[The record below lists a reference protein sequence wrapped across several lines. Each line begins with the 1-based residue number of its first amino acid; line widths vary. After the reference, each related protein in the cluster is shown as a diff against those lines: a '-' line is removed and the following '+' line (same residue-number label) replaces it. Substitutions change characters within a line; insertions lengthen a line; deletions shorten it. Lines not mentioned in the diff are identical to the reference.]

1 MPKDVMKNKKFFLLF
16 CLSLCVA
23 FSVKAQ
29 MKQLSGTVISS
40 PCVDYGSGAN
50 VAENVFDGDFETFYA
65 SQDRSYT
72 WVGLDLGQPFI
83 IRKISFAPRTGY
95 SKRLVLGVFEGANQP
110 DFSDALPFYI
120 IETEPTEKRF
130 TYADIRCS
138 RGFRY
143 VRYVS
148 PSDVR
153 CNISEIR
160 FYGTEGEGDDTDLW
174 TPSALPL
181 ITIHTTDARE
191 VTSRSTYIDGTY
203 SAIYS
208 TKIDG
213 TPARSGGG
221 TKIQSDTL
229 QIRGRGNASWG
240 FPKKPYRIKLAR
252 ARHLMG
258 MSADAK
264 NWTLINN
271 YGDKTL
277 MRNLLAFDVSRRL
290 DMAWTPEGR
299 LVDVIFNG
307 EYKGTYQ
314 LCDQVQVHE
323 DRVAVTKM
331 EKTDNY
337 GDFVA
342 GGYLLELDAYAS
354 GEPKWFTS
362 TTYRIP
368 ITIKYPDSE
377 DITAYQEVYI
387 KNQWNAFER
396 TVSSSSY
403 NDPEIGYASMLDVP
417 SFIKYFLVGEYSG
430 NTDTYWSVNVWKDRN
445 DPRFHFGPVW
455 DFDLAFEN
463 DNRTHPII
471 SGIGNTFIAL
481 SSRSSAANG
490 VKSLIP
496 RIINNTKDLQCE
508 EWSRARL
515 DRGLSSDQMVH
526 LVDSLAE
533 NADVSQ
539 RLNFIRWPILSS
551 YVHQNFQALGSYSA
565 EVDFMKTYIR
575 NRMDWMDKKVGL
587 DSIYSAI
594 ELPLASVV
602 KGNVRSGVGGIL
614 LEGWPEGTIVTV
626 CDVAGSMHARLVVDD
641 FFVTI
646 PVPSGI
652 CVVTLETPD
661 GIAHH
666 AKAFVR

>member
-1 MPKDVMKNKKFFLLF
+1 MNNSKVFLCLCLSF
-16 CLSLCVA
+16 CLTLPVRG
-23 FSVKAQ
+23 Q
-29 MKQLSGTVISS
+29 MKMLSGTPISS
-40 PCVDYGSGAN
+40 PSVDYGSGDN
-50 VAENVFDGDFETFYA
+50 VAANAFDGDFETFYA

-72 WVGLDLGQPFI
+72 WVGLDLGKPYVI
-83 IRKISFAPRTGY
+83 GKISFAPRTSY
-95 SKRLVLGVFEGANQP
+95 ANRMVLGVFEGANQP
-110 DFSDALPFYI
+110 DFSDAIPFYI
-120 IETEPTEKRF
+120 IEKQPTEKRF
-130 TYADIRCS
+130 NYVDIRCS

-143 VRYVS
+143 VRYVG
-148 PSDVR
+148 PNDVR
-153 CNISEIR
+153 CNVSEIR
-160 FYGTEGEGDDTDLW
+160 FYGSEGEGDDTGLW
-174 TPSALPL
+174 KPSALPL

-191 VTSRSTYIDGTY
+191 VNSRSTYIDGTY

-213 TPARSGGG
+213 SPARSSGG
-221 TKIQSDTL
+221 TRIQSDSL

-240 FPKKPYRIKLAR
+240 FPKKPYRLKLNR
-252 ARHLMG
+252 ARKLMG

-337 GDFVA
+337 GDFVT
-342 GGYLLELDAYAS
+342 GGYLIELDAYAS

-362 TTYRIP
+362 NTYRIP

-377 DITAYQEVYI
+377 DITPYQEAYI

-396 TVSSSSY
+396 TVSSSNY
-403 NDPEIGYASMLDVP
+403 TNPETGYASMLDVP
-417 SFIKYFLVGEYSG
+417 SFVKHFLVGEYSG
-430 NTDTYWSVNVWKDRN
+430 NTDTYWSVNVWKDRD

-463 DNRTHPII
+463 DNRTHPI
-471 SGIGNTFIAL
+471 SSIGNTFIAL

-490 VKSLIP
+490 VRSLIP
-496 RIINNTKDLQCE
+496 RIINTTKDLQCE

-515 DRGLSSDQMVH
+515 DRGLSTEQMLH

-539 RLNFIRWPILSS
+539 RLNFIRWPILST
-551 YVHQNFQALGSYSA
+551 YVHQNFQALGSFSA
-565 EVDFMKTYIR
+565 EVESMKSYISY
-575 NRMDWMDKKVGL
+575 RMDWMDKKVGL
-587 DSIYSAI
+587 DSIYSNVR
-594 ELPLASVV
+594 LPLSPIV

-614 LEGWPEGTIVTV
+614 LEGWPEGTKVTIS
-626 CDVAGSMHARLVVDD
+626 DVAGSLLTRLVVDD
-641 FFVTI
+641 FFVTV
-646 PVPSGI
+646 PLPSGI
-652 CVVTLETPD
+652 CVVNLVTPD
-661 GIAHH
+661 GSVHH
-666 AKAFVR
+666 VKAYVR

>member
-1 MPKDVMKNKKFFLLF
+1 MNHKKVFLCM
-16 CLSLCVA
+16 CLALCCILPA
-23 FSVKAQ
+23 AAQ
-29 MKQLSGTVISS
+29 MKMLSGTAISS
-40 PCVDYGSGAN
+40 PSVDYGSGAN
-50 VAENVFDGDFETFYA
+50 VAENVFDGNFETFYA

-72 WVGLDLGQPFI
+72 WVGLDLGKPYVI
-83 IRKISFAPRTGY
+83 GKISFAPRTGY
-95 SKRLVLGVFEGANQP
+95 ANRMLLGVFEGANEP
-110 DFSDALPFYI
+110 DFSDAIPFYI
-120 IETEPTEKRF
+120 IAKQPSEKRF
-130 TYADIRCS
+130 TYADIKCS

-143 VRYVS
+143 VRYVG
-148 PSDVR
+148 PNDVR
-153 CNISEIR
+153 CNVSEMR
-160 FYGTEGEGDDTDLW
+160 FYGTEGEGDDTGLW
-174 TPSALPL
+174 TPSALPV

-191 VTSRSTYIDGTY
+191 VNSRSTYIDGTY

-213 TPARSGGG
+213 TPARSDGG

-337 GDFVA
+337 GDFVT
-342 GGYLLELDAYAS
+342 GGYLIELDAYAS

-362 TTYRIP
+362 STYRIP
-368 ITIKYPDSE
+368 ISIKYPDAE
-377 DITAYQEVYI
+377 DITPYQEAYI
-387 KNQWNAFER
+387 KSQWNAFER
-396 TVSSSSY
+396 TVSSTSY
-403 NDPEIGYASMLDVP
+403 ADPEKGYASMLDVP
-417 SFIKYFLVGEYSG
+417 SFVKHFLVGEYSG
-430 NTDTYWSVNVWKDRN
+430 NTDTYWSVNVWKDRD
-445 DPRFHFGPVW
+445 DPRFHIGPVW

-463 DNRTHPII
+463 DNRTHPI
-471 SGIGNTFIAL
+471 SSIGNTFIAL

-496 RIINNTKDLQCE
+496 RIINTTKDLQCE
-508 EWSRARL
+508 EWSIARF
-515 DRGLSSDQMVH
+515 DRGLSADGMIH

-533 NADVSQ
+533 MADVSQ
-539 RLNFIRWPILSS
+539 QLNFIRWPILSS
-551 YVHQNFQALGSYSA
+551 YVHQNFQALGNYTA
-565 EVDFMKTYIR
+565 EVEFMKTYITS
-575 NRMDWMDKKVGL
+575 RMDWMDNKVGL
-587 DSIYSAI
+587 DEKYSTI
-594 ELPLASVV
+594 ELPMASVM

-614 LEGWPEGTIVTV
+614 LEGWPEGTKVTV
-626 CDVAGSMHARLVVDD
+626 CDVAGNLRTNLVTNG
-641 FFVTI
+641 FFVTV
-646 PVPSGI
+646 PLPSGF
-652 CVVTLETPD
+652 CVATLITPD
-661 GIAHH
+661 GASHH
-666 AKAFVR
+666 VKAYVR

>member
-1 MPKDVMKNKKFFLLF
+1 MNNSKVFLCF
-16 CLSLCVA
+16 CLSFCLTLPVRG
-23 FSVKAQ
+23 Q
-29 MKQLSGTVISS
+29 MKMLSGTPISS
-40 PCVDYGSGAN
+40 PSVDYGSGDN
-50 VAENVFDGDFETFYA
+50 VAANVFDGDFETFYA

-72 WVGLDLGQPFI
+72 WVGLDLGKPYVI
-83 IRKISFAPRTGY
+83 GKISFAPRTSY
-95 SKRLVLGVFEGANQP
+95 ANRMVLGVFEGANQP
-110 DFSDALPFYI
+110 DFSDAIPFYI
-120 IETEPTEKRF
+120 IEKQPTEKRF
-130 TYADIRCS
+130 NYVDIRCS

-143 VRYVS
+143 VRYVG
-148 PSDVR
+148 PNDVR
-153 CNISEIR
+153 CNVSEIR
-160 FYGTEGEGDDTDLW
+160 FYGSEGEGDDTGLW

-191 VTSRSTYIDGTY
+191 VNSRSTYIDGTY
-203 SAIYS
+203 SAIYT

-213 TPARSGGG
+213 SPARSSGG
-221 TKIQSDTL
+221 TRIQSDTL

-240 FPKKPYRIKLAR
+240 FPKKPYRLKLNR
-252 ARHLMG
+252 ARKLMG

-337 GDFVA
+337 GDFVT
-342 GGYLLELDAYAS
+342 GGYLIELDAYAS

-362 TTYRIP
+362 NTYRIP

-377 DITAYQEVYI
+377 DITPYQEAYI

-396 TVSSSSY
+396 TVSSSNY
-403 NDPEIGYASMLDVP
+403 TNPETGYASMLDVP
-417 SFIKYFLVGEYSG
+417 SFVKHFLVGEYSG
-430 NTDTYWSVNVWKDRN
+430 NTDTYWSVNVWKDRD

-463 DNRTHPII
+463 DNRTHPI
-471 SGIGNTFIAL
+471 SSIGNTFIAL

-490 VKSLIP
+490 VRSLIP
-496 RIINNTKDLQCE
+496 RIINTTKDLQCE

-515 DRGLSSDQMVH
+515 DRGLSTEQMLH

-539 RLNFIRWPILSS
+539 RLNFIRWPILST
-551 YVHQNFQALGSYSA
+551 YVHQNFQALGSFSA
-565 EVDFMKTYIR
+565 EVESMKSYISY
-575 NRMDWMDKKVGL
+575 RMDWMDKKVGL
-587 DSIYSAI
+587 DSIYSNVR
-594 ELPLASVV
+594 LPLSPIV

-614 LEGWPEGTIVTV
+614 LEGWPEGTKVTIS
-626 CDVAGSMHARLVVDD
+626 DVAGSLLTRLVVDD
-641 FFVTI
+641 FFVTV
-646 PVPSGI
+646 PLPSGI
-652 CVVTLETPD
+652 CVVNLVTPD
-661 GIAHH
+661 GSVHH
-666 AKAFVR
+666 VKAYVR

>member
-1 MPKDVMKNKKFFLLF
+1 M
-16 CLSLCVA
+16 CLALCCILPA
-23 FSVKAQ
+23 AAQ
-29 MKQLSGTVISS
+29 MKMLSGTAISS
-40 PCVDYGSGAN
+40 PSVDYGSGAN
-50 VAENVFDGDFETFYA
+50 VAENVFDGNFETFYA

-72 WVGLDLGQPFI
+72 WVGLDLGKPYVI
-83 IRKISFAPRTGY
+83 GKISFAPRTGY
-95 SKRLVLGVFEGANQP
+95 ANRMLLGVFEGANEP
-110 DFSDALPFYI
+110 DFSDAIPFYI
-120 IETEPTEKRF
+120 IAKQPSEKRF
-130 TYADIRCS
+130 TYADIKCS

-143 VRYVS
+143 VRYVG
-148 PSDVR
+148 PNDVR
-153 CNISEIR
+153 CNVSEMR
-160 FYGTEGEGDDTDLW
+160 FYGTEGEGDDTGLW
-174 TPSALPL
+174 TPSALPV

-191 VTSRSTYIDGTY
+191 VNSRSTYIDGTY

-213 TPARSGGG
+213 TPARSDGG

-337 GDFVA
+337 GDFVT
-342 GGYLLELDAYAS
+342 GGYLIELDAYAS

-362 TTYRIP
+362 STYRIP
-368 ITIKYPDSE
+368 ISIKYPDAE
-377 DITAYQEVYI
+377 DITPYQEAYI
-387 KNQWNAFER
+387 KSQWNAFER
-396 TVSSSSY
+396 TVSSTSY
-403 NDPEIGYASMLDVP
+403 ADPEKGYASMLDVP
-417 SFIKYFLVGEYSG
+417 SFVKHFLVGEYSG
-430 NTDTYWSVNVWKDRN
+430 NTDTYWSVNVWKDRD
-445 DPRFHFGPVW
+445 DPRFHIGPVW

-463 DNRTHPII
+463 DNRTHPI
-471 SGIGNTFIAL
+471 SSIGNTFIAL

-496 RIINNTKDLQCE
+496 RIINTTKDLQCE
-508 EWSRARL
+508 EWSIARF
-515 DRGLSSDQMVH
+515 DRGLSADGMIH

-533 NADVSQ
+533 MADVSQ
-539 RLNFIRWPILSS
+539 QLNFIRWPILSS
-551 YVHQNFQALGSYSA
+551 YVHQNFQALGNYTA
-565 EVDFMKTYIR
+565 EVEFMKTYITS
-575 NRMDWMDKKVGL
+575 RMDWMDNKVGL
-587 DSIYSAI
+587 DEKYSTI
-594 ELPLASVV
+594 ELPMASVM

-614 LEGWPEGTIVTV
+614 LEGWPEGTKVTV
-626 CDVAGSMHARLVVDD
+626 CDVAGNLRTNLVTNG
-641 FFVTI
+641 FFVTV
-646 PVPSGI
+646 PLPSGF
-652 CVVTLETPD
+652 CVATLITPD
-661 GIAHH
+661 GASHH
-666 AKAFVR
+666 VKAYVR

>member
-1 MPKDVMKNKKFFLLF
+1 MNNSKVFLCF
-16 CLSLCVA
+16 CLSFCLTLPVRG
-23 FSVKAQ
+23 Q
-29 MKQLSGTVISS
+29 MKMLSGTPISS
-40 PCVDYGSGAN
+40 PSVDYGSGDN
-50 VAENVFDGDFETFYA
+50 VAANVFDGDFETFYA

-72 WVGLDLGQPFI
+72 WVGLDLGKPYVI
-83 IRKISFAPRTGY
+83 GKISFAPRTSY
-95 SKRLVLGVFEGANQP
+95 ANRMVLGVFEGANQP
-110 DFSDALPFYI
+110 DFSDAIPFYI
-120 IETEPTEKRF
+120 IEKQPTEKRF
-130 TYADIRCS
+130 NYVDIRCS

-143 VRYVS
+143 VRYVG
-148 PSDVR
+148 PNDVR
-153 CNISEIR
+153 CNVSEIR
-160 FYGTEGEGDDTDLW
+160 FYGSEGEGDDTGLW

-191 VTSRSTYIDGTY
+191 VNSRSTYIDGTY

-213 TPARSGGG
+213 SPARSSGG
-221 TKIQSDTL
+221 TRIQSDSL

-240 FPKKPYRIKLAR
+240 FPKKPYRLKLNR
-252 ARHLMG
+252 ARKLMG

-337 GDFVA
+337 GDFVT
-342 GGYLLELDAYAS
+342 GGYLIELDAYAS

-362 TTYRIP
+362 NTYRIP

-377 DITAYQEVYI
+377 DITPYQEAYI

-396 TVSSSSY
+396 TVSSSNY
-403 NDPEIGYASMLDVP
+403 TNPETGYASMLDVP
-417 SFIKYFLVGEYSG
+417 SFVKHFLVGEYSG
-430 NTDTYWSVNVWKDRN
+430 NTDTYWSVNVWKDRD

-463 DNRTHPII
+463 DNRTYPI
-471 SGIGNTFIAL
+471 SSIGNTFIAL

-490 VKSLIP
+490 VRSLIP
-496 RIINNTKDLQCE
+496 RIINTTKDLQCE

-515 DRGLSSDQMVH
+515 DRGLSTEQMLH

-539 RLNFIRWPILSS
+539 RLNFIRWPILST
-551 YVHQNFQALGSYSA
+551 YVHQNFQALGSFSA
-565 EVDFMKTYIR
+565 EVESMKSYISY
-575 NRMDWMDKKVGL
+575 RMDWMDKKVGL
-587 DSIYSAI
+587 DSIYSNVR
-594 ELPLASVV
+594 LPLSPIV

-614 LEGWPEGTIVTV
+614 LEGWPEGTKVTI
-626 CDVAGSMHARLVVDD
+626 CDVAGSLLTRLVVDD
-641 FFVTI
+641 FYVTV
-646 PVPSGI
+646 PLPSGI
-652 CVVTLETPD
+652 CVVNLVTPD
-661 GIAHH
+661 GSVHH
-666 AKAFVR
+666 VKAYVR

>member
-1 MPKDVMKNKKFFLLF
+1 MNNKKVLF
-16 CLSLCVA
+16 CICLVLCCALPAV
-23 FSVKAQ
+23 AQ
-29 MKQLSGTVISS
+29 MKMLSGKVIGS
-40 PCVDYGSGAN
+40 PSVDYGSGDN

-65 SQDRSYT
+65 SQSRSYT
-72 WVGLDLGQPFI
+72 WVGLDLGQPYVI
-83 IRKISFAPRTGY
+83 GKISFAPRTGY
-95 SKRLVLGVFEGANQP
+95 ANRMVLGVFEGANEP

-120 IETEPTEKRF
+120 IDKQPAEKRF
-130 TYADIRCS
+130 TYADIHCS

-143 VRYVS
+143 VRYVG
-148 PSDVR
+148 PNDVR
-153 CNISEIR
+153 CNVGEIR
-160 FYGTEGEGDDTDLW
+160 FYGKEGEGDDTGLW
-174 TPSALPL
+174 TPSALPV

-213 TPARSGGG
+213 TPARSDGG

-240 FPKKPYRIKLAR
+240 FPKKPYRLKLAR

-277 MRNLLAFDVSRRL
+277 MRNLLAFEVSRRL

-331 EKTDNY
+331 EKTDNI
-337 GDFVA
+337 GDFVT
-342 GGYLLELDAYAS
+342 GGYLIELDAYAS

-362 TTYRIP
+362 STYRIP

-377 DITAYQEVYI
+377 DITPYQEAYI

-403 NDPEIGYASMLDVP
+403 TDPEKGYASMLDVP
-417 SFIKYFLVGEYSG
+417 SFVKHFLVGEYSG
-430 NTDTYWSVNVWKDRN
+430 NTDTYWSVNAWKERY
-445 DPRFHFGPVW
+445 DPRFHIGPVW

-463 DNRTHPII
+463 DNRTHPI
-471 SGIGNTFIAL
+471 SSIGNTFIAL

-496 RIINNTKDLQCE
+496 RIINTTKDLQCE

-515 DRGLSSDQMVH
+515 DRGLSADQMVH

-539 RLNFIRWPILSS
+539 QLNFIRWPILSS
-551 YVHQNFQALGSYSA
+551 YVHQNFQALGNYNA
-565 EVDFMKTYIR
+565 EVDFMKTYIVS
-575 NRMDWMDKKVGL
+575 RMDWMDNKVGV
-587 DSIYSAI
+587 DEKYSAI
-594 ELPLASVV
+594 ELPKASVI

-614 LEGWPEGTIVTV
+614 LEGWPEGTKVTV
-626 CDVAGSMHARLVVDD
+626 CDVAGNLRTCLVTDD
-641 FFVTI
+641 FYVN
-646 PVPSGI
+646 VALPSGVY
-652 CVVTLETPD
+652 VVTLITPD
-661 GIAHH
+661 DASHH
-666 AKAFVR
+666 VKAYVR

>member
-1 MPKDVMKNKKFFLLF
+1 MNNSKVFLCF
-16 CLSLCVA
+16 CLSFCLTLPVRG
-23 FSVKAQ
+23 Q
-29 MKQLSGTVISS
+29 MKMLSGTPISS
-40 PCVDYGSGAN
+40 PSVDYGSGDN
-50 VAENVFDGDFETFYA
+50 VAANVFDGDFETFYA

-72 WVGLDLGQPFI
+72 WVGLDLGKPYVI
-83 IRKISFAPRTGY
+83 GKISFAPRTSY
-95 SKRLVLGVFEGANQP
+95 ANRMVLGVFEGANQP
-110 DFSDALPFYI
+110 DFSDAIPFYI
-120 IETEPTEKRF
+120 IEKQPTEKRF
-130 TYADIRCS
+130 NYVDIRCS

-143 VRYVS
+143 VRYVG
-148 PSDVR
+148 PNDVR
-153 CNISEIR
+153 CNVSEIR
-160 FYGTEGEGDDTDLW
+160 FYGSEGEGDDTGLW

-191 VTSRSTYIDGTY
+191 VNSRSTYIDGTY

-213 TPARSGGG
+213 SPARSSGG
-221 TKIQSDTL
+221 TRIQSDSL

-240 FPKKPYRIKLAR
+240 FPKKPYRLKLNR
-252 ARHLMG
+252 ARKLMG

-337 GDFVA
+337 GDFVT
-342 GGYLLELDAYAS
+342 GGYLIELDAYAS

-362 TTYRIP
+362 NTYRIP

-377 DITAYQEVYI
+377 DITPYQEAYI

-396 TVSSSSY
+396 TVSSSNY
-403 NDPEIGYASMLDVP
+403 TNPETGYASMLDVP
-417 SFIKYFLVGEYSG
+417 SFVKYFLVGEYSG
-430 NTDTYWSVNVWKDRN
+430 NTDTYWSVNVWKDRD

-463 DNRTHPII
+463 DNRTHPI
-471 SGIGNTFIAL
+471 SSIGNTFIAL

-490 VKSLIP
+490 VRSLIP
-496 RIINNTKDLQCE
+496 RIINTTKDLQCE

-515 DRGLSSDQMVH
+515 DRGLSTEQMLH

-539 RLNFIRWPILSS
+539 RLNFIRWPILST
-551 YVHQNFQALGSYSA
+551 YVHQNFQALGSFSA
-565 EVDFMKTYIR
+565 EVESMKSYISY
-575 NRMDWMDKKVGL
+575 RMDWMDKKVGL
-587 DSIYSAI
+587 DSIYSNVR
-594 ELPLASVV
+594 LPLSPIV

-614 LEGWPEGTIVTV
+614 LEGWPEGTKVTIS
-626 CDVAGSMHARLVVDD
+626 DVAGSLLTRLVVDD
-641 FFVTI
+641 FFVTV
-646 PVPSGI
+646 PLPSGI
-652 CVVTLETPD
+652 CVVNLVTPD
-661 GIAHH
+661 GSVHH
-666 AKAFVR
+666 VKAYVR

>member
-1 MPKDVMKNKKFFLLF
+1 M
-16 CLSLCVA
+16 
-23 FSVKAQ
+23 
-29 MKQLSGTVISS
+29 LSGTPISS
-40 PCVDYGSGAN
+40 PSVDYGSGDN
-50 VAENVFDGDFETFYA
+50 VAANVFDGDFETFYA

-72 WVGLDLGQPFI
+72 WVGLDLGKPYVI
-83 IRKISFAPRTGY
+83 GKISFAPRTSY
-95 SKRLVLGVFEGANQP
+95 ANRMVLGVFEGANQP
-110 DFSDALPFYI
+110 DFSDAIPFYI
-120 IETEPTEKRF
+120 IEKQPTEKRF
-130 TYADIRCS
+130 NYVDIRCS

-143 VRYVS
+143 VRYVG
-148 PSDVR
+148 PNDVR
-153 CNISEIR
+153 CNVSEIR
-160 FYGTEGEGDDTDLW
+160 FYGSEGEGDDTGLW

-191 VTSRSTYIDGTY
+191 VNSRSTYIDGTY

-213 TPARSGGG
+213 SPARSSGG
-221 TKIQSDTL
+221 TRIQSDSL

-240 FPKKPYRIKLAR
+240 FPKKPYRLKLNR
-252 ARHLMG
+252 ARKLMG

-337 GDFVA
+337 GDFVT
-342 GGYLLELDAYAS
+342 GGYLIELDAYAS

-362 TTYRIP
+362 NTYRIP

-377 DITAYQEVYI
+377 DITPYQEAYI

-396 TVSSSSY
+396 TVSSSNY
-403 NDPEIGYASMLDVP
+403 TNPETGYASMLDVP
-417 SFIKYFLVGEYSG
+417 SFVKYFLVGEYSG
-430 NTDTYWSVNVWKDRN
+430 NTDTYWSVNVWKDRD

-463 DNRTHPII
+463 DNRTHPI
-471 SGIGNTFIAL
+471 SSIGNTFIAL

-490 VKSLIP
+490 VRSLIP
-496 RIINNTKDLQCE
+496 RIINTTKDLQCE

-515 DRGLSSDQMVH
+515 DRGLSTEQMLH

-539 RLNFIRWPILSS
+539 RLNFIRWPILST
-551 YVHQNFQALGSYSA
+551 YVHQNFQALGSFSA
-565 EVDFMKTYIR
+565 EVESMKSYISY
-575 NRMDWMDKKVGL
+575 RMDWMDKKVGL
-587 DSIYSAI
+587 DSIYSNVR
-594 ELPLASVV
+594 LPLSPIV

-614 LEGWPEGTIVTV
+614 LEGWPEGTKVTIS
-626 CDVAGSMHARLVVDD
+626 DVAGSLLTRLVVDD
-641 FFVTI
+641 FFVTV
-646 PVPSGI
+646 PLPSGI
-652 CVVTLETPD
+652 CVVNLVTPD
-661 GIAHH
+661 GSVHH
-666 AKAFVR
+666 VKAYVR

>member
-1 MPKDVMKNKKFFLLF
+1 MNHKKVFLCM
-16 CLSLCVA
+16 CLALCCA
-23 FSVKAQ
+23 LPAAAQ
-29 MKQLSGTVISS
+29 MKMLSGTVISS
-40 PCVDYGSGAN
+40 PSVDYGSGAN

-72 WVGLDLGQPFI
+72 WVGLDLGKPYVI
-83 IRKISFAPRTGY
+83 GKISFAPRTGY
-95 SKRLVLGVFEGANQP
+95 ANRMLLGVFEGANEP
-110 DFSDALPFYI
+110 DFSDAIPFYI
-120 IETEPTEKRF
+120 IAKQPSEKRF
-130 TYADIRCS
+130 TYADIKCS

-143 VRYVS
+143 VRYVG
-148 PSDVR
+148 PNDVR
-153 CNISEIR
+153 CNVSEMR
-160 FYGTEGEGDDTDLW
+160 FYGTEGEGDDTGLW
-174 TPSALPL
+174 TPSALPV

-191 VTSRSTYIDGTY
+191 VNSRSTYIDGTY

-213 TPARSGGG
+213 SPARSDGG

-337 GDFVA
+337 GDFVT
-342 GGYLLELDAYAS
+342 GGYLIELDAYAS

-362 TTYRIP
+362 STYRIP
-368 ITIKYPDSE
+368 ISIKYPDAE
-377 DITAYQEVYI
+377 DITPYQEAYI
-387 KNQWNAFER
+387 KSQWNAFER
-396 TVSSSSY
+396 TVSSTSY
-403 NDPEIGYASMLDVP
+403 ADPEKGYASMLDVP
-417 SFIKYFLVGEYSG
+417 SFVKHFLVGEYSG
-430 NTDTYWSVNVWKDRN
+430 NTDTYWSVNVWKDRD
-445 DPRFHFGPVW
+445 DPRFHIGPVW

-463 DNRTHPII
+463 DNRTHPI
-471 SGIGNTFIAL
+471 SSIGNTFIAL

-496 RIINNTKDLQCE
+496 RIINTTKDLQCE
-508 EWSRARL
+508 EWSIARF
-515 DRGLSSDQMVH
+515 DRGLSADGMIH

-533 NADVSQ
+533 MADVSQ
-539 RLNFIRWPILSS
+539 QLNFIRWPILSS
-551 YVHQNFQALGSYSA
+551 YVHQNFQALGNYTA
-565 EVDFMKTYIR
+565 EVEFMKTYITS
-575 NRMDWMDKKVGL
+575 RMDWMDNKVGL
-587 DSIYSAI
+587 DEKYSTI
-594 ELPLASVV
+594 ELPMASVM

-614 LEGWPEGTIVTV
+614 LEGWPEGTKVTV
-626 CDVAGSMHARLVVDD
+626 CDVAGNLRTNLVTNG

-646 PVPSGI
+646 PLPSGF
-652 CVVTLETPD
+652 CVATLITPD
-661 GIAHH
+661 GASHH
-666 AKAFVR
+666 VKAYVR